1 MFQETRTRHLRARNA
16 ADKGEESMTGMRFF
30 VNLIPEA
37 VKRRPRERAS
47 EYPPLHRDF
56 LASAADEME
65 REKRNGEG
73 QTDVRRE
80 RERRGTTTVYRFSR
94 RPRPGAAEVTS
105 HRGPHAHIAFC
116 SLSKDNDPS

>member
-37 VKRRPRERAS
+37 VKRRPRERGPS
-47 EYPPLHRDF
+47 LHRDF
-56 LASAADEME
+56 LANAVLSPLANEME
-65 REKRNGEG
+65 REKRNGER
-73 QTDVRRE
+73 QTEGERRE
-80 RERRGTTTVYRFSR
+80 KTTVYRFSR
-94 RPRPGAAEVTS
+94 RLRPGAAEVTS
-105 HRGPHAHIAFC
+105 HRGPHAHIAFY

>member
-1 MFQETRTRHLRARNA
+1 
-16 ADKGEESMTGMRFF
+16 MRFF

-47 EYPPLHRDF
+47 ESPPLHRDF
-56 LASAADEME
+56 LASAALADEME

-73 QTDVRRE
+73 QTDVRTDG
-80 RERRGTTTVYRFSR
+80 ERRETTTVYRFSR